1 MRRGQRQQHAARQP
15 EAIIVPVGLKMPTSR
30 TKIRRP
36 IIALFCKLALPLAVA
51 LLIAINIPSK
61 FLLVAEHLQPRSGV
75 LDEKAQDETLQQ
87 QISTNPF
94 SVPSENE
101 RNQAPQ
107 ITNETSGEAS
117 KKHDGRNNYNKTTTT
132 RQRPKK
138 EQDKNGDLDVKQKRC
153 VFENPRGTQWKYTG
167 TIETKS
173 KAYLGSKLELPL
185 NGPPYYIVQHGVP
198 RSGSTFQ
205 TKLLQAIVDLRHNN
219 IINNNKKTRKPPIEF
234 ANTPLPREIIPKNG
248 SRTDFVY
255 QEKSFFKN
263 IVDRGFVQKT
273 HNSDWVEK
281 TVCELHKLEKQV
293 AVFVSVVGDDPSSK
307 TKKNDDEDSFLRN
320 VLSPLEANYDTGWIA
335 HVQVKNG
342 AEFRNCSSCE
352 IETYY
357 KPLFDLSRNEIE
369 ILRDFTAK
377 YSIVRQCC
385 GNQMSKYNL
394 LRLHGCNISEYQNND
409 QYSYPWCENYDL
421 PEIEQSFAI
430 LLKTHGLQKPGS
442 GWEKPGDC
450 AASEEYIRGGREFNG
465 RHWRGEC
472 PLYSVDSTSTLRNL
486 SKPFS

>member
-1 MRRGQRQQHAARQP
+1 
-15 EAIIVPVGLKMPTSR
+15 MPKSG

-36 IIALFCKLALPLAVA
+36 IIALLALPLAVA
-51 LLIAINIPSK
+51 LLITINIPSK
-61 FLLVAEHLQPRSGV
+61 FPLVAENLQSRSGV
-75 LDEKAQDETLQQ
+75 LDEKVQDGMLQQ

-107 ITNETSGEAS
+107 ITNETSEEANE
-117 KKHDGRNNYNKTTTT
+117 KHDGRNNYNKTTT
-132 RQRPKK
+132 RQRRKK
-138 EQDKNGDLDVKQKRC
+138 EQDTNGDLDVKQKRC
-153 VFENPRGTQWKYTG
+153 VFENLPPGTFRYKEEESGETRWNYTG
-167 TIETKS
+167 AIETTS

-205 TKLLQAIVDLRHNN
+205 TQLLQAIIDLRHNT
-219 IINNNKKTRKPPIEF
+219 INNKNKKQKQKPARVF
-234 ANTPLPREIIPKNG
+234 RNTPMSRSMIPKNG

-255 QEKSFFKN
+255 QDKPLFKN

-273 HNSDWVEK
+273 HHSDWVEK

-307 TKKNDDEDSFLRN
+307 TKNNDDEDCFLRN

-409 QYSYPWCENYDL
+409 NYSYPWCENYDL

-430 LLKTHGLQKPGS
+430 LLKTHGLQKPEWTS
-442 GWEKPGDC
+442 GWQKPGDC
-450 AASEEYIRGGREFNG
+450 AASEEKVRGGSDFN
-465 RHWRGEC
+465 RHRWSGEC
-472 PLYSVDSTSTLRNL
+472 TLDSVDPTTNFG
-486 SKPFS
+486 KEK